1 MTFQR
6 SLIDELD
13 TSEDLL
19 PFVTDIQHDQV
30 IRTQNSVVI
39 QVLKEKIKIKSF
51 IDVYLI
57 LIC

>member
-1 MTFQR
+1 MNFQR
-6 SLIDELD
+6 SLVDELN

-30 IRTQNSVVI
+30 IGTQNSVVI